1 VAEKVTTIMP
11 TSPLKKFNLPLPE
24 EMHRALFAESRRT
37 GVPATRL
44 VRSALED
51 WLRQQRRDRRRDE
64 IRQFAM
70 EHAGGEYDLDPVLES
85 VAAEEL
91 RRFDDEDDR
100 ETR

>member
-1 VAEKVTTIMP
+1 MS
-11 TSPLKKFNLPLPE
+11 TSTLKKLNLPLPE
-24 EMHRALFAESRRT
+24 ETHRALFDESRRT

-51 WLRQQRRDRRRDE
+51 WLRQRMRENRRDE
-64 IRQFAM
+64 VRRFAL

-85 VAAEEL
+85 AAAEEL
-91 RRFDDEDDR
+91 HLFDEDDR

>member
-1 VAEKVTTIMP
+1 MTFTP
-11 TSPLKKFNLPLPE
+11 TKKFNLPLPE
-24 EMHRALFAESRRT
+24 EMHKALFAESRRT

-51 WLRQQRRDRRRDE
+51 WLENQRRDRRKEEVR
-64 IRQFAM
+64 RFAL

-85 VAAEEL
+85 VAADEFCE
-91 RRFDDEDDR
+91 FDEDHR

>member
-1 VAEKVTTIMP
+1 MP

-24 EMHRALFAESRRT
+24 EMHSALFAESRRT

-51 WLRQQRRDRRRDE
+51 WLRQRMREHRRDE
-64 IRQFAM
+64 VRRFAL

-91 RRFDDEDDR
+91 DRFDEDEH